1 MRTRSTMGMHAV
13 KPMRLAGVVLA
24 AAAAVTLAGCVVGG
38 DPVGTWQQQ
47 PAPAT
52 GDVPQLVLETGGGL
66 SGTDGCN
73 IFGGA
78 WTGSGRTVEFEN
90 VMGTLIACEDVDDW
104 LRDAAGAT
112 VEGDTLKVV
121 DASGAAIGELHRVG

>member
-1 MRTRSTMGMHAV
+1 MRSILTSKPIRLVGALAV
-13 KPMRLAGVVLA
+13 AGA
-24 AAAAVTLAGCVVGG
+24 AIALAGCAGGG

-47 PAPAT
+47 SAPAT
-52 GDVPQLVLETGGGL
+52 GDVPQLVLEAGGGL

-73 IFGGA
+73 IFGGE
-78 WTGSGRTVEFEN
+78 WTGSGSTVEFEN

-112 VEGDTLKVV
+112 VAGDTLKVL
-121 DASGAAIGELHRVG
+121 DASGAAIGELQRVG

>member
-1 MRTRSTMGMHAV
+1 MRTSLTTS
-13 KPMRLAGVVLA
+13 MRIAGVLVA
-24 AAAAVTLAGCVVGG
+24 AGIAFSLAGCDGGPVIGG
-38 DPVGTWQQQ
+38 DPIGTWQQQ
-47 PAPAT
+47 PAPTT

-90 VMGTLIACEDVDDW
+90 IMGTLIACEDVDDW
-104 LRDAAGAT
+104 LRDAAGGT
-112 VEGDTLKVV
+112 VDGDTLKVV
-121 DASGAAIGELHRVG
+121 DASGALIGELHRVS

>member
-1 MRTRSTMGMHAV
+1 MPNLFTSTTARIV
-13 KPMRLAGVVLA
+13 ATVTA
-24 AAAAVTLAGCVVGG
+24 ATAAAVLLAGCVVGG
-38 DPVGTWQQQ
+38 DPIGTWRQQ
-47 PAPAT
+47 PAPTT

-78 WTGSGRTVEFEN
+78 WTGSGRTVEFED
-90 VMGTLIACEDVDDW
+90 VIGTLIACEDVDDW
-104 LRDAAGAT
+104 LRDAAGGT

-121 DASGAAIGELHRVG
+121 DASGAVIGELQRVS

>member
-1 MRTRSTMGMHAV
+1 MRSTLTT
-13 KPMRLAGVVLA
+13 KSMRLAGVIAVA
-24 AAAAVTLAGCVVGG
+24 AAAIALAGCSGG
-38 DPVGTWQQQ
+38 SDPVGTWRAE

-78 WTGSGRTVEFEN
+78 WTGSGATVAFEN

-104 LRDAAGAT
+104 LRDATGAT
-112 VEGDTLKVV
+112 VAGSTLKLV
-121 DASGAAIGELHRVG
+121 DASGAVIGELHRVS